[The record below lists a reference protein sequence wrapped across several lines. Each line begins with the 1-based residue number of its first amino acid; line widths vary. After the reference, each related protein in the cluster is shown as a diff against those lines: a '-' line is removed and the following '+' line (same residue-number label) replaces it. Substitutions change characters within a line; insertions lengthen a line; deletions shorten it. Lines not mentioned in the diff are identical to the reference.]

1 MRWVKALGADVVID
15 YKTQRF
21 DKELSGY
28 DVVLD
33 SQGGETLVRSLTVL
47 KPGGLAIGIA
57 GPPDSAFAAQL
68 GKRVPLL
75 PVMALLSLRTRRA
88 AKRHGVRYSFLFM
101 RADGAQL
108 GQIVALIDAGTL
120 RPVIDRTFPFEQTP
134 DALAYVQAGRSK
146 GKVLI
151 TTKETP

>member
-1 MRWVKALGADVVID
+1 MID

-21 DKELSGY
+21 DQELSGY

-33 SQGGETLVRSLTVL
+33 SQGGETLTRSLTVL

-88 AKRHGVRYSFLFM
+88 AKRLGVRYSFLFM

-108 GQIVALIDAGTL
+108 GQIVALIEAGTL
-120 RPVIDRTFPFEQTP
+120 RPVIDRTFPFHQTP

-151 TTKETP
+151 TIKEAP